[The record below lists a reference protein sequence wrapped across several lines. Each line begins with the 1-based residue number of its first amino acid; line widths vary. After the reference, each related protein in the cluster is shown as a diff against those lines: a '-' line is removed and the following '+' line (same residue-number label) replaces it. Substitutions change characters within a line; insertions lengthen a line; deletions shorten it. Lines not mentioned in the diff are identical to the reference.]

1 MVAGLQASG
10 DTHRISGRI
19 DVKNQSCLL
28 GHSLGSCPDHVIP
41 RHVAVRVVAHSHAN
55 DREAQMQ
62 DYDQRESRVALIASI
77 VFVLIFALTFWGIF
91 GR

>member
-1 MVAGLQASG
+1 MARAPE
-10 DTHRISGRI
+10 R
-19 DVKNQSCLL
+19 
-28 GHSLGSCPDHVIP
+28 VIP
-41 RHVAVRVVAHSHAN
+41 RHVAVRVPAHSHAN

-62 DYDQRESRVALIASI
+62 DYDERGNRVALIASI

>member
-1 MVAGLQASG
+1 
-10 DTHRISGRI
+10 
-19 DVKNQSCLL
+19 
-28 GHSLGSCPDHVIP
+28 
-41 RHVAVRVVAHSHAN
+41 
-55 DREAQMQ
+55 MQ

>member
-1 MVAGLQASG
+1 MARAPE
-10 DTHRISGRI
+10 R
-19 DVKNQSCLL
+19 
-28 GHSLGSCPDHVIP
+28 VIP

-62 DYDQRESRVALIASI
+62 DYDERENRVALIASI